1 MVYSKEQNHIVIDA
15 PEKTTK
21 SVIEI
26 NIGKNENNASIELDF
41 EDPSKTTQDITTT
54 VEDKSPIEEKMDIAK
69 TDESITELN
78 QQDDE
83 ISNEVATLVNN
94 VDSVIKAT
102 QIVTNNCDNKNPSDE
117 DITKCAEEFKA
128 VTEGFELDN
137 SINECFAIAQEDDLP
152 PMGRFGNILATI
164 KRWILKAIQFIKSK
178 IKDIYRAIKTFSK
191 TFSAISPLVKELLF
205 RNGDK
210 LKEFLAK
217 NREYG
222 EVSVEWDDIKDFI
235 NLDKYPILS
244 YSGLVGRDP
253 KVKLKTSLI
262 ADSISG
268 DVVSDIIKIVQG
280 IEKIENSYD
289 KPADILD
296 TLNNIRE
303 GIVSTVISFIDKHD
317 STIKELLST
326 SDIKNSNSSNQYL
339 LPIAFSHTKV
349 LTLGITIE
357 KIKDSEY
364 NGWKYKVEENPLK
377 PVDLDRE
384 EGITLREIS
393 EFFHRVLYPGYGA
406 YIDHTVYTNKYAVKL
421 EYDYEDI
428 IDKLESVT
436 KDLKDSDVETAK
448 AMSQCIKSLN
458 NLINPIVSIAY
469 FKWENYGLNMWYNL
483 TKFYLQFTQKVFSV
497 IKGKLGD
504 TSTKKLVNTKSMY
517 TTEV

>member
-152 PMGRFGNILATI
+152 PIGRLGNILATI

-191 TFSAISPLVKELLF
+191 TFSAISPLVKEALF
-205 RNGDK
+205 KNGDK

-222 EVSVEWDDIKDFI
+222 EVSVEWD
-235 NLDKYPILS
+235 
-244 YSGLVGRDP
+244 
-253 KVKLKTSLI
+253 
-262 ADSISG
+262 A
-268 DVVSDIIKIVQG
+268 VQ
-280 IEKIENSYD
+280 
-289 KPADILD
+289 
-296 TLNNIRE
+296 
-303 GIVSTVISFIDKHD
+303 
-317 STIKELLST
+317 ELLVM
-326 SDIKNSNSSNQYL
+326 L
-339 LPIAFSHTKV
+339 
-349 LTLGITIE
+349 
-357 KIKDSEY
+357 
-364 NGWKYKVEENPLK
+364 
-377 PVDLDRE
+377 
-384 EGITLREIS
+384 
-393 EFFHRVLYPGYGA
+393 
-406 YIDHTVYTNKYAVKL
+406 
-421 EYDYEDI
+421 
-428 IDKLESVT
+428 
-436 KDLKDSDVETAK
+436 
-448 AMSQCIKSLN
+448 
-458 NLINPIVSIAY
+458 
-469 FKWENYGLNMWYNL
+469 
-483 TKFYLQFTQKVFSV
+483 
-497 IKGKLGD
+497 
-504 TSTKKLVNTKSMY
+504 
-517 TTEV
+517 